1 MHRCVTVG
9 DMSSAGSEVD
19 ERPRWHGSTA
29 DERCARRR
37 RQLLDAG
44 FHLLGTQG
52 AAAVTVRAVARHSSL
67 SPRYFYESFPDREAL
82 LLAVWDD
89 QYAAV
94 SGRVETAI
102 ADAPQDFLGRMRAAL
117 DAAAAW
123 LEQDPLRTRA
133 MLLETISDARLR
145 LHARRRLPE
154 LVLRTAMRSVDG
166 GALDSLPEKKLA
178 TTVTATS
185 GAIVNLF
192 LEWGS
197 GGLPVGRDEL
207 VDSVLD
213 VVTAIVSAAIDGR

>member
-1 MHRCVTVG
+1 
-9 DMSSAGSEVD
+9 MSSAGSDID

-44 FHLLGTQG
+44 FRLLGTEG
-52 AAAVTVRAVARHSSL
+52 AAAVTVRAVARQSGL
-67 SPRYFYESFPDREAL
+67 SPRYFYESFPDRETL

-89 QYAAV
+89 QYVAV
-94 SGRVETAI
+94 SDRVEDAI
-102 ADAPQDFLGRMRAAL
+102 ACAPQDFLGRMRAAL

-123 LEQDPLRTRA
+123 LEQDPLRTKA
-133 MLLETISDARLR
+133 MLLETISDTRLR
-145 LHARRRLPE
+145 LHARRKLPE
-154 LVLRTAMRSVDG
+154 LVLETAVRAVG
-166 GALDSLPEKKLA
+166 GQGLDSLPEKKLK

-197 GGLPVGRDEL
+197 GDLDVNREEL

-213 VVTAIVSAAIDGR
+213 VVTAIVSSALHNH